1 MWKPVDAS
9 NRTPKQ
15 RRIAIWAA
23 VISAF
28 VSGLLTASLLTG
40 HPADRTFL
48 VLSLG
53 FVVFLT
59 IQWALEA
66 VPRTD

>member
-28 VSGLLTASLLTG
+28 ASGLLTASLLTG
-40 HPADRTFL
+40 HSADRILL

-53 FVVFLT
+53 LAVFLT
-59 IQWALEA
+59 IRSALDA
-66 VPRTD
+66 IPRTD